1 LFRNI
6 RFEENDDMNRSFA
19 IFAVV
24 AVAFMVIVVG
34 LGRTGNFDM
43 EKAGQAT
50 GSTRR

>member
-1 LFRNI
+1 
-6 RFEENDDMNRSFA
+6 MNRSFA

-43 EKAGQAT
+43 EMAGQTA
-50 GSTRR
+50 GGAHR